1 MKLRDIISELTF
13 AGRQCTKDCSGHKA
27 GYRYAMQTGNT
38 GPSSP
43 HSPSF
48 NSGQEVAGDK
58 MAGKI
63 KNNPKV
69 RTPAGKFA
77 QSPKLR

>member
-13 AGRQCTKDCSGHKA
+13 AGRKCTKDCSGHQA
-27 GYRYAMQTGNT
+27 GYRYAIRTGNT

-43 HSPSF
+43 YSPSF
-48 NSGQEVAGDK
+48 NSGQEVAADR
-58 MAGKI
+58 MSGKTR
-63 KNNPKV
+63 NPKV

-77 QSPKLR
+77 PKPKLR